1 VFRDRGRE
9 LKNYRVRGRDSPKD
23 WESRESIWI
32 TRS

>member
-1 VFRDRGRE
+1 VKRGRD

-23 WESRESIWI
+23 WERRESIWI